1 MKMAEQQSIDVAD
14 TPRHTLLGRSQV
26 RIDGPAKVCGTAAF
40 PGDIHPHDL
49 AYGVLVTSPMARGR
63 IVRMDTSVARQGA
76 GVLDILTYH
85 NVGNAVAPVGHMMAD
100 GWANSTL
107 RPLASPEIHYAGQI
121 VAVVVAETL
130 EQAQAAALAICTDYE
145 AAPHVAKLGD
155 AGVVSEPLTSL
166 REGYEDRRAGNFA
179 TAIAEAA
186 VHIDATYT
194 TPIQH
199 HNPIELPNTT
209 AVWQG
214 DMLTVYEPTRF
225 IGAARNGLA
234 AQLGID
240 PEKVRVVAHFIGGHF
255 GSKLALSQHTV
266 LAAIAARRL
275 QRPVQIAVSRRD
287 GFTIANHRTETCH
300 AIRLGAD
307 ASGRFVALSHTATMT
322 TSRFDTFAME
332 GTDVS
337 TALYACANIAAEE
350 RVARVDRNTPGPMRA
365 PPEVPYLFALES
377 AVDELAYAMRIDP
390 VELRRRNDT
399 LSDPVTGHP
408 FTTRPLMRCFDAAA
422 AAFGWTAR
430 SAIPGGTR
438 DGAWRV
444 GHGCAAAARPAKI
457 GAAIVRVTQDADG
470 TVHVQTAHHEIGNGL
485 YTLLAM
491 TASERLGV
499 PLDKV
504 IVELGDTALPA
515 AGISGGSSTSTTLVN
530 ALAEAC
536 HQLREQPASR
546 HRTVEVAFSPP
557 GVESSTIDDLKK
569 GHLKLVSTP
578 KGKLAWSFGAHFIE
592 VGVHAET
599 REVRVRR
606 HVGAFAAGRIL
617 NPLTARNQ
625 MLGGMLWGQSAAL
638 LEATIVDPATGAYLN
653 RDLADYLVP
662 TAADVGNM
670 EAIMV
675 EDDDPAVNAEG
686 VKGLGEIG
694 IIGVNAA
701 VANAVFNATGH
712 RVRDLPIRL
721 EQLL

>member
-1 MKMAEQQSIDVAD
+1 M
-14 TPRHTLLGRSQV
+14 
-26 RIDGPAKVCGTAAF
+26 
-40 PGDIHPHDL
+40 
-49 AYGVLVTSPMARGR
+49 LVTSPMARGR
-63 IVRMDTSVARQGA
+63 IVRMDTSIALQGG
-76 GVLDILTYH
+76 GVLDILTYR
-85 NVGNAVAPVGHMMAD
+85 NVGNAVAPIGHMMAD

-130 EQAQAAALAICTDYE
+130 EQAQAAALAIRTGCE
-145 AAPHVAKLGD
+145 AAPHVGGLGD
-155 AGVVSEPLTSL
+155 VGATSEPLAGL
-166 REGYEDRRAGNFA
+166 RKGFEDRHAGNFNA
-179 TAIAEAA
+179 AIAQAA
-186 VHIDATYT
+186 ASVDARYT

-199 HNPIELPNTT
+199 HNPIELPTT
-209 AVWQG
+209 TCVWHDG
-214 DMLTVYEPTRF
+214 MLTVYEPTRF
-225 IGAARNGLA
+225 VGAARNGLA

-240 PEKVRVVAHFIGGHF
+240 PAKVRVVAHFIGGHF

-287 GFTIANHRTETCH
+287 GFTIANHRTETRH
-300 AIRLGAD
+300 DIRLGAD
-307 ASGRFVALSHTATMT
+307 ASGRFVALSHTAEMA

-332 GTDVS
+332 GTDVT
-337 TALYACANIAAEE
+337 TALYACANIASEE

-377 AVDELAYAMRIDP
+377 AVDELAHAMRIDP
-390 VELRRRNDT
+390 IELRRRNDT

-408 FTTRPLMRCFDAAA
+408 FTTRPLMRCFDAGA
-422 AAFGWTAR
+422 AAFGWAVR
-430 SAIPGGTR
+430 SPEPGVMR
-438 DGAWRV
+438 DGAWLI

-457 GAAIVRVTQDADG
+457 GAAIVRLTQTADG
-470 TVHVQTAHHEIGNGL
+470 AVSVQTAHHEIGNGL

-499 PLDKV
+499 PLARV
-504 IVELGDTALPA
+504 QVELGDTALPA

-530 ALAEAC
+530 ALALAC
-536 HQLREQPASR
+536 RKLQAKPAR
-546 HRTVEVAFSPP
+546 ADRMVEVAFTPP
-557 GVESSTIDDLKK
+557 GAELSTIDELKK

-578 KGKLAWSFGAHFIE
+578 KDKLAWSFGAHFIE
-592 VGVHAET
+592 VAVHGET

-617 NPLTARNQ
+617 NPLTARSQ
-625 MLGGMLWGQSAAL
+625 MLGGMIWGQSAAL
-638 LEATIVDPATGAYLN
+638 LEATIVDPATGSYLN
-653 RDLADYLVP
+653 RDLAEYLVP
-662 TAADVGNM
+662 TAADVGEM
-670 EAIMV
+670 TAIMV
-675 EDDDPAVNAEG
+675 EDPDAAVNAEG

-701 VANAVFNATGH
+701 MANAVFNATGT
-712 RVRDLPIRL
+712 RIRNLPIRV